1 MCSCMPNYLDY
12 NYTPS
17 LKTCFCSILHAGIL
31 HNQIFALNKM
41 LVLKR
46 QRWTQAD
53 RGSFSLTPTTPT
65 HFRSMCSDLEQGGMR
80 IVASSNLGF
89 SAESQMLAM
98 CLSGP
103 RPHVFSE
110 MKLLH
115 TTRLLSPTHQKQ
127 QLKGNLLRI
136 ALPYFFFFFEA
147 IPPDFWSYCL
157 DTLSSWQHESTLP
170 SACSLRRLQGT
181 PQHASQKCRQ
191 HGTSASEGNKK
202 GEVDKSVSLG

>member
-1 MCSCMPNYLDY
+1 
-12 NYTPS
+12 
-17 LKTCFCSILHAGIL
+17 
-31 HNQIFALNKM
+31 M

-65 HFRSMCSDLEQGGMR
+65 HFCSVCSDLEQGGMR

-103 RPHVFSE
+103 RPHLFSE

-136 ALPYFFFFFEA
+136 AVPFFFFFEA
-147 IPPDFWSYCL
+147 IPPCFWSYCL

-181 PQHASQKCRQ
+181 SQRRRSAGNTGLQPQKEIRKEKW
-191 HGTSASEGNKK
+191 TS
-202 GEVDKSVSLG
+202 L